1 MIKTTVTIGNR
12 CPAGERLEEER
23 GYEISPGE
31 AKLPDVSRGR
41 RQ

>member
-1 MIKTTVTIGNR
+1 MIMTTVTIGNR

-23 GYEISPGE
+23 VYEVTPSE
-31 AKLPDVSRGR
+31 AKLPDISRGR

>member
-1 MIKTTVTIGNR
+1 MIMTTVTIGNR
-12 CPAGERLEEER
+12 CPDNERLEEER
-23 GYEISPGE
+23 FYEVSRSE